1 MSDYRDRILTAL
13 LETIDEGDPAPAR
26 PAAGPRL
33 RRGRRR
39 WAMVAAGSFAAL
51 ALVGVLLALP
61 RGGGGVDIV
70 ERAAAAITPAPGT
83 ILHYRI
89 DGVRI
94 YTPYAEVWQT
104 TGLATRVRARA
115 QGTDQNNQPCVFE
128 YSVVIDA
135 AGRSEVGS
143 WWNPEA
149 ETVHPT
155 RRLTGPPGS
164 FVYPDP
170 FASLQKHLAAGAL
183 REAGRATID
192 GRDAILLLPR
202 DPAGLPEYG
211 RFGEPSTKAAY
222 YVDAETYRP
231 LRWVVDRTADQYYDV
246 TTFEYL
252 PANPAN
258 SALVSVEGAHPGAP
272 VSDAALPATCGAG

>member
-26 PAAGPRL
+26 PSGKARPRPGRS
-33 RRGRRR
+33 RR
-39 WAMVAAGSFAAL
+39 AMIAVGGCVAL

-61 RGGGGVDIV
+61 RGGGGVDVV
-70 ERAAAAITPAPGT
+70 ERAAAAITPAPDT
-83 ILHYRI
+83 VLHYRI
-89 DGVRI
+89 NGVRI

-104 TGLATRVRARA
+104 TGPPTRVRARA
-115 QGTDQNNQPCVFE
+115 QGTDQSNEPCVFE
-128 YSVVIDA
+128 YSVVLDG
-135 AGRSEVGS
+135 AGRSEIRS
-143 WWNPEA
+143 WWNPTA
-149 ETVHPT
+149 GTVHSA

-183 REAGRATID
+183 REAGREALD
-192 GRDAILLLPR
+192 GREAILLLPR

-211 RFGEPSTKAAY
+211 RFGEPSKKAAY

-231 LRWVVDRTADQYYDV
+231 LRWVVDRTADQY
-246 TTFEYL
+246 L
-252 PANPAN
+252 PAVPAN
-258 SALVSVEGAHPGAP
+258 TALVSVEGAHPGAP
-272 VSDAALPATCGAG
+272 VSDAAFPATCGAG